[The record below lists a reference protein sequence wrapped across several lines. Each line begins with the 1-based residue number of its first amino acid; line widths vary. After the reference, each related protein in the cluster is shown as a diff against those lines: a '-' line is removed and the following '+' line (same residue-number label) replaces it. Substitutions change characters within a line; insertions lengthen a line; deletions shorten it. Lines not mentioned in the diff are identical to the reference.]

1 MMRRESAERK
11 PDCRDGSDREVSM
24 KRYVV
29 TISRQ
34 FGSMGRTIAR
44 LMAWELGLNFYDRD
58 IVEETARRMGLPVS
72 VISAEEENVSSIYS
86 KRKYPLG
93 IGMPNMQD
101 EIFNVQ
107 KNIIEDL
114 AGKESCI
121 IVGRCADSILADM
134 ENRLNV
140 YIYAPYEK
148 RLSNCTQI
156 LKMKEKEARKM
167 IREVDRS
174 RELYHRRYCPEYTDA
189 FSNRDLLIDSS
200 RFGVEK
206 TAEILAEIVLD
217 LFVMREEKERWDGTA

>member
-1 MMRRESAERK
+1 
-11 PDCRDGSDREVSM
+11 M

-44 LMAWELGLNFYDRD
+44 LMAWELGVNFYDRD
-58 IVEETARRMGLPVS
+58 IVEETAKRMGLPVS
-72 VISAEEENVSSIYS
+72 VISAEEENANSIYF
-86 KRKYPLG
+86 KRQYPLG
-93 IGMPNMQD
+93 MGLSGMQD
-101 EIFNVQ
+101 EIFSIQ

-114 AGKESCI
+114 AKKESCI
-121 IVGRCADSILADM
+121 IVGRCADSILADV
-134 ENRLNV
+134 ENRLSV

-148 RLSNCTQI
+148 RLANCTQV
-156 LKMKEKEARKM
+156 LKMEEKVARKM

-200 RFGVEK
+200 RFGIEK
-206 TAEILAEIVLD
+206 TAGMLAEMVLD
-217 LFVMREEKERWDGTA
+217 LFVLGDEKER